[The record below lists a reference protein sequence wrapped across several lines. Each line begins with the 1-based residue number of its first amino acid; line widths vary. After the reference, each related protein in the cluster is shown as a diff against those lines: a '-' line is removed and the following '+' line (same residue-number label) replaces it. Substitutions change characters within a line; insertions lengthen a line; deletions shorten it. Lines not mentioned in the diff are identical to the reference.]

1 VTGLNNGTTY
11 TFTVQALNPNG
22 SGPESAQS
30 NAVTPQNAVAPSAP
44 TGVVAQPASQSARV
58 TWTAAASDGDSPIT
72 GQTVT
77 PYVGSTAQTPVQA
90 SASATSATI
99 TGLDNGT
106 SYTFK
111 VTATNAVG
119 TSPSSAPSA
128 AVTPQATIFDFA
140 TPAVPDSADT
150 SSVELGVKFK
160 ADADG
165 SVTGVR
171 FYKSAAN
178 TGTHIGSLWSA
189 SGTRLAQATF
199 TNESA
204 SGWQTVTFSN
214 PVAVTAGT
222 TYVASYFDPSG
233 HYAVASNG
241 LQSAVDNPPLHAL
254 ANSTSANGVFA
265 YSASS
270 TFPTGSYGA
279 SNYYVDVL
287 YALPKPG
294 QATSVTASEA
304 GPTSAKVSWT
314 APSGGGPV
322 TSYRITPYVGSTTQT
337 AKTITG
343 GPPATNTTVTG
354 LVTGTTYR
362 FTVTA
367 VNANGAGTESAQS
380 NAVTPAAAVAP
391 DPPTGVLARP
401 ASSSARVTWTAPA
414 SDGDSPIT
422 GQTVTPYVGSTAQ
435 TPVQASA
442 SATSATVTGLTN
454 GTAYTFKVTAT
465 NAVGTSA
472 PSGASDAVTPE
483 DTIYDFAAPSV
494 VDSGDASSVE
504 LGVKFK
510 SDVAGSITGI
520 RFHKAAANT
529 GTHVGSLWT
538 AGGTRL
544 AQATFTGESSSGW
557 QVATFATPVQIAADT
572 TYVASYLA
580 PNGHYSFTGGGLS
593 AGVDNAPLHAIA
605 NGTSANGVYAYTSSG
620 TFPSSS
626 YSASDYAVDVLFE
639 PAPKPGAV
647 TGVSA
652 TAGQGSAR
660 VSWTA
665 PSTGGAPTSYKIT
678 PYVGS
683 TAQTSKTIS
692 GTPPATST
700 TVGGLTAGTAYTFT
714 VQASNASGAGPE
726 SAPSPAVTP
735 TAAGTAGA
743 PTNVSA
749 QADTKS
755 ALVRWTA
762 PSDDGGSSITDYTVT
777 PYDGAT
783 AQAPFAV
790 GSAATSARV
799 TGLANGT
806 SYTFKVKAKTAAG
819 FGADS
824 AASSAVTPRSSIFEL
839 ATPAVVDAGDD
850 GRLVLGAKFQADV
863 AGSITGIRFYKAAAN
878 TGTHVGSLWSAG
890 GNLLAT
896 GTFSGES
903 ASGWQ
908 TLTLATPVAI
918 SANTTY
924 VASYTAPNGH
934 YSVTSGA
941 FSNPFD
947 NPPLHALSDITSANG
962 VYAYSATNTFPTGS
976 YNATNYWV
984 DVLFAHGA

>member
-1 VTGLNNGTTY
+1 
-11 TFTVQALNPNG
+11 
-22 SGPESAQS
+22 
-30 NAVTPQNAVAPSAP
+30 
-44 TGVVAQPASQSARV
+44 
-58 TWTAAASDGDSPIT
+58 
-72 GQTVT
+72 
-77 PYVGSTAQTPVQA
+77 
-90 SASATSATI
+90 
-99 TGLDNGT
+99 
-106 SYTFK
+106 
-111 VTATNAVG
+111 
-119 TSPSSAPSA
+119 
-128 AVTPQATIFDFA
+128 
-140 TPAVPDSADT
+140 
-150 SSVELGVKFK
+150 
-160 ADADG
+160 
-165 SVTGVR
+165 
-171 FYKSAAN
+171 
-178 TGTHIGSLWSA
+178 
-189 SGTRLAQATF
+189 
-199 TNESA
+199 
-204 SGWQTVTFSN
+204 
-214 PVAVTAGT
+214 
-222 TYVASYFDPSG
+222 
-233 HYAVASNG
+233 
-241 LQSAVDNPPLHAL
+241 
-254 ANSTSANGVFA
+254 
-265 YSASS
+265 
-270 TFPTGSYGA
+270 
-279 SNYYVDVL
+279 
-287 YALPKPG
+287 
-294 QATSVTASEA
+294 
-304 GPTSAKVSWT
+304 
-314 APSGGGPV
+314 
-322 TSYRITPYVGSTTQT
+322 
-337 AKTITG
+337 
-343 GPPATNTTVTG
+343 
-354 LVTGTTYR
+354 
-362 FTVTA
+362 
-367 VNANGAGTESAQS
+367 
-380 NAVTPAAAVAP
+380 
-391 DPPTGVLARP
+391 
-401 ASSSARVTWTAPA
+401 
-414 SDGDSPIT
+414 
-422 GQTVTPYVGSTAQ
+422 
-435 TPVQASA
+435 
-442 SATSATVTGLTN
+442 
-454 GTAYTFKVTAT
+454 
-465 NAVGTSA
+465 
-472 PSGASDAVTPE
+472 
-483 DTIYDFAAPSV
+483 
-494 VDSGDASSVE
+494 
-504 LGVKFK
+504 
-510 SDVAGSITGI
+510 
-520 RFHKAAANT
+520 
-529 GTHVGSLWT
+529 
-538 AGGTRL
+538 
-544 AQATFTGESSSGW
+544 
-557 QVATFATPVQIAADT
+557 
-572 TYVASYLA
+572 
-580 PNGHYSFTGGGLS
+580 
-593 AGVDNAPLHAIA
+593 
-605 NGTSANGVYAYTSSG
+605 
-620 TFPSSS
+620 
-626 YSASDYAVDVLFE
+626 
-639 PAPKPGAV
+639 
-647 TGVSA
+647 
-652 TAGQGSAR
+652 